1 MYGFIGRLKWIQGV
15 AGSLWSG
22 DEKFWYCLVHKIF
35 KISAYK
41 KTLSFN
47 RQLVHTNKTT
57 SACSNNFFIK
67 TGKPIITIKANR
79 NISKAKRLSL
89 EDFGDLEPKV
99 SFNIG
104 SKVIL
109 TQNLWIKHGLCNGA
123 IGFVKYIICKLG

>member
-1 MYGFIGRLKWIQGV
+1 MLSSQNIQNF
-15 AGSLWSG
+15 SLQ
-22 DEKFWYCLVHKIF
+22 
-35 KISAYK
+35 

-47 RQLVHTNKTT
+47 RQLVHTNKTK

-99 SFNIG
+99 SFDIG